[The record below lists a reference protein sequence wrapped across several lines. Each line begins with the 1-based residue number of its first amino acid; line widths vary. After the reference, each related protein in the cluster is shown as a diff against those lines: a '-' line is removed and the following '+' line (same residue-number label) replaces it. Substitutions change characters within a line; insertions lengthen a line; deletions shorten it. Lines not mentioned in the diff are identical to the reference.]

1 MLIDKR
7 NKLIKQNGGASN
19 DAEIDTI
26 SQLISNTEAEEN
38 RNLIFKN
45 FES

>member
-1 MLIDKR
+1 MLVDKR
-7 NKLIKQNGGASN
+7 NKLIKQIDGANN
-19 DAEIDTI
+19 DTEIETI
-26 SQLISNTEAEEN
+26 SQLISIKESEEN